1 MMRSLLLVVLLHICF
16 YANSQ
21 YSRHLIEL
29 TDKKGTP
36 YLLGN
41 PSAFLSSESI
51 QRKLTYKIA
60 IDSADLP
67 VNPAYLDS
75 LRKSGKVEI
84 LCTSKWLNMVLIRT
98 TDAAALSRIT
108 QFPFVKKRTPIASS
122 PYSRSN
128 PKTPDVVHTTP
139 IETAGKTKNVS
150 ALNYG
155 RSNQQIAIHEG
166 EFLHNSGWTGSGVKI
181 AVLDAGFNKYQN
193 ISAFDSLRMKDRI
206 KMTRDLVE
214 NSNSVNEDD
223 AHGMYCLSIL
233 GANLP
238 GVMVGTAPH
247 ASYYLFRTEDVNSE
261 FPVEEFYWI
270 TAAEMSDS
278 IGISLISSSLG
289 YSTFDDPVY
298 NYTYA
303 GMNGKTTLV
312 SRAASIASKK
322 GMIIMNSAGNEGGRP
337 WKYIIAPA
345 DAEDVLAVGA
355 VNTLKQIASFSSY
368 GPSADNRIKP
378 DIASVGWNT
387 FLISTSGN
395 VVQGNGTSFSNP
407 NIAGLI
413 ACLWQAFPEFNNKEI
428 MDVVKKSAD
437 RYNNPD
443 ARTGYGIPNMRIAFG
458 LLEKERQNRKAKA
471 ILKNDRIK
479 IYPNPFDEK
488 VTMVYFNEKPGDLA
502 LRLIG
507 MDGKSL
513 QQWKFSTPGGEYH
526 FYTLDKLMA
535 LPKGQYLMLYED
547 NSGKGVIKLQ
557 K

>member
-1 MMRSLLLVVLLHICF
+1 MMRTLLLLLLLHVCF

-36 YLLGN
+36 YLLNN

-51 QRKLTYKIA
+51 QRKTNYKIP

-67 VNPAYLDS
+67 VSPAYLDS

-84 LCTSKWLNMVLIRT
+84 LCTSKWLNMVLIKT
-98 TDAAALSRIT
+98 TDAAALSKIT
-108 QFPFVKKRTPIASS
+108 QFPFVKKRTPIASN
-122 PYSRSN
+122 PYAKMLS
-128 PKTPDVVHTTP
+128 KTPDTVYATTTA
-139 IETAGKTKNVS
+139 TAGKTIKIS
-150 ALNYG
+150 ALDYG

-166 EFLHNSGWTGSGVKI
+166 EFLHNNGWTGNGVKI
-181 AVLDAGFNKYQN
+181 AVLDAGFNRYQN
-193 ISAFDSLRMKDRI
+193 IGAFDSLRINDRI

-233 GANLP
+233 GANIP

-247 ASYYLFRTEDVNSE
+247 SSYYLFRTEDVNSE

-289 YSTFDDPVY
+289 YSTFDDPTY

-303 GMNGKTTLV
+303 AMNGKTTMI
-312 SRAASIASKK
+312 SRAASIAARK
-322 GMIIMNSAGNEGGRP
+322 GMIVMNSAGNEGGKP

-345 DAEDVLAVGA
+345 DAEDVMAVGA

-368 GPSADNRIKP
+368 GPTSDNRVKP

-395 VVQGNGTSFSNP
+395 VVQGSGTSFSNP

-428 MDVVKKSAD
+428 MDAVRKSAD

-443 ARTGYGIPNMRIAFG
+443 ARTGYGIPNMRIAYG
-458 LLEKERQNRKAKA
+458 ILDKEKQNRKAKT

-479 IYPNPFDEK
+479 IYPNPFEEK
-488 VTMVYFNEKPGDLA
+488 MTLVYFNEKAGDLV

-507 MDGKSL
+507 MDGKFL
-513 QQWKFSTPGGEYH
+513 QQWQFSTPGGEYH
-526 FYTLDKLMA
+526 FFTLDKLIT
-535 LPKGQYLMLYED
+535 LPRGQYLMSYED
-547 NSGKGVIKLQ
+547 NSGKGLIKLQ